1 MIGDQRKLDMRRQSL
16 RDGTDIQTAPR
27 TVAPTRVARCR
38 QAQLGRVLDAG
49 TNRKSTMASSWKGSI
64 LGA

>member
-1 MIGDQRKLDMRRQSL
+1 MSL
-16 RDGTDIQTAPR
+16 RDGTDIQTAHR

-38 QAQLGRVLDAG
+38 QAQLGRVLGAG
-49 TNRKSTMASSWKGSI
+49 TNRKSTMAPSWKGSI